1 MILHTGGYLAFFMP
15 DRKTMLE
22 IHLDKA
28 TSLLEIVNRL
38 EIPPAEIFLT
48 AVNGTMVDLEE
59 AIVEDGDKVRIISAV
74 DGG

>member
-15 DRKTMLE
+15 DQKSRLE
-22 IHLDKA
+22 IHLEKA
-28 TSLLEIVNRL
+28 VSLMEIVTRL

-48 AVNGTMVDLEE
+48 TVNGTMADLKEVV
-59 AIVEDGDKVRIISAV
+59 VEDGDEVRIISAV